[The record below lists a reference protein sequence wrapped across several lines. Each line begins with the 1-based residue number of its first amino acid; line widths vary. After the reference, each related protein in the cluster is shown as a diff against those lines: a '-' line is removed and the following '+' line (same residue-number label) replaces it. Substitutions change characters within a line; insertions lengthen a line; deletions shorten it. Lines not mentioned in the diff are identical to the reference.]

1 VRFRAAGAGKK
12 ALAMGT
18 AAYSEL
24 LRLPVTTNGIELG
37 RTVEALVDGGGRL
50 IGFAL
55 ACRDGSR
62 RFLPAGA
69 ADIRP
74 GEIRVPSALVF
85 LDERELDWYRGRMTA
100 A

>member
-1 VRFRAAGAGKK
+1 
-12 ALAMGT
+12 MGT
-18 AAYSEL
+18 PATSDL
-24 LRLPVTTNGIELG
+24 LNLPITTNGIELG
-37 RTVEALVDGGGRL
+37 RTVEALVDADGRL
-50 IGFAL
+50 IGLAL

-69 ADIRP
+69 ADIRA
-74 GEIRVPSALVF
+74 GEIRVSSALVF